1 MTDFPLRPI
10 KFSPHSPPGYC
21 CCVQHVSTITSTARV
36 SRQIYRIAK
45 DLLVRRKW
53 QGNLRSGI
61 PSARLY
67 FTAEFY
73 LTILW
78 VSTPSLAMR
87 NPFSKS
93 AATRQRIDLYQMRS
107 PMNAS
112 AKLWPNLPSWPIAR
126 VHQVSIFYPNSE
138 VIEQPHTMWQASP
151 GPADLL
157 WCHRT
162 AHDLLYRG

>member
-1 MTDFPLRPI
+1 MQ
-10 KFSPHSPPGYC
+10 HVSPPQLYC

-73 LTILW
+73 LTVLW
-78 VSTPSLAMR
+78 ASTPSPAMR

-126 VHQVSIFYPNSE
+126 VHQVSIFIPTPKSSSNLIRCGKHLQ
-138 VIEQPHTMWQASP
+138 VQRTCFGAIEQHMT
-151 GPADLL
+151 
-157 WCHRT
+157 C
-162 AHDLLYRG
+162 YRG